1 MNINIQN
8 LIQKNMLGVKQVAI
22 RVGFGEGL
30 LLAGKYD
37 ERVVALCADL
47 TESTQTHLFKEAYQ
61 KRFFEVGIAEQNM
74 ASVASGMAA
83 MGKIPFIASYAMFS
97 PGRNWEQIRT
107 TIAYNN
113 VPVVVAGHHAGL
125 SVGPDGGTHQ
135 AIEDIA
141 LMRSMPNMTVVVPC
155 DAVEAKKATLALA
168 KLGKPAYIRLARE
181 KSSIITDEQDE
192 FEIGKANVVYET
204 RTAPNPS
211 FKKEGEKR
219 VGMIACGEML
229 SRALMCVQELE
240 NEGFEVGVMNMHTI
254 KPLDKKAIINF
265 AKYYGNI
272 LAAEEHQIYGGLGS
286 AVAEVLANEAG
297 PDLDFRFVQIGV
309 QDEFGQS
316 GKKEELF
323 AYYKIDERVIL
334 EKIKQKFHE

>member
-1 MNINIQN
+1 MNTHIQN
-8 LIQKNMLGVKQVAI
+8 LIQKNMSEVKQVAI

-47 TESTQTHLFKEAYQ
+47 TESTQTHSFKEAYP
-61 KRFFEVGIAEQNM
+61 KRFFEVGVAEQNM

-113 VPVVVAGHHAGL
+113 LPVVIAGHHAGL

-135 AIEDIA
+135 ALEDVAI
-141 LMRSMPNMTVVVPC
+141 MRSVPNVTVVVPC
-155 DAVEAKKATLALA
+155 DAVEAKKVTLALA
-168 KLGKPAYIRLARE
+168 KLDKPAYIRLARE
-181 KSSIITDEQDE
+181 KSPVLTEENDE
-192 FEIGKANVVYET
+192 FEIGKANVVYES
-204 RTAPNPS
+204 RFEERGLS
-211 FKKEGEKR
+211 KK
-219 VGMIACGEML
+219 VGIIACGEMV
-229 SRALMCVQELE
+229 SRALLCVQDLE
-240 NEGFEVGVMNMHTI
+240 SEGYEVGVMNMHTI

-272 LAAEEHQIYGGLGS
+272 LVAEEHQVYGGLGS

-297 PDLDFRFVQIGV
+297 PNFNFRFSQIGV

-323 AYYKIDERVIL
+323 AYYKINEQAML
-334 EKIKQKFHE
+334 EKIKSKFI